1 MKLPTIIAIIKKTMP
16 QNPNPRFARAA
27 PISPKKR
34 RGSPI
39 ITRRIN
45 KISTHGDTG
54 LYSILDT
61 VMYIFWKIIVSLVR

>member
-1 MKLPTIIAIIKKTMP
+1 MKLPTIIARIKKTMP

-34 RGSPI
+34 SGSPI

-45 KISTHGDTG
+45 RISTSGDTG
-54 LYSILDT
+54 LYSIRDT
-61 VMYIFWKIIVSLVR
+61 DIYLF